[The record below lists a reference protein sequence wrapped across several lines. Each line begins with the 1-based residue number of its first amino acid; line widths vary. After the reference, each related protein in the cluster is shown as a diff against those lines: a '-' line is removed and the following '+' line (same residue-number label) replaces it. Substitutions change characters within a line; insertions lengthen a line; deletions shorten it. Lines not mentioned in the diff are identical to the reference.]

1 MSPVWHP
8 GTTPAHRNQRLTE
21 GETEIESHFHTF
33 KQGHQHLRM
42 SLTEACASPLWL
54 MFKFLLPRGEQG
66 KRLGLGDTAGPGD
79 LRLWGRHPWGHARP
93 LAMTLGESDL
103 SGDFML
109 FLIRASVSLPENKLC
124 LSSFEGKEEREGS
137 IGN

>member
-1 MSPVWHP
+1 
-8 GTTPAHRNQRLTE
+8 
-21 GETEIESHFHTF
+21 
-33 KQGHQHLRM
+33 
-42 SLTEACASPLWL
+42 